1 MKKLTVT
8 IGLLATM
15 LYTNA
20 QDTTCTYF
28 TDNKVI
34 EFNYTTSEI
43 LYEVI
48 QINKFYEIEIKHGN
62 TLCLDLSD
70 KKNTTRKVI
79 IIYSNGSKREDIL
92 DSKDNVYT
100 SPANAVKILVGKPK
114 LKIHK

>member
-43 LYEVI
+43 LYE
-48 QINKFYEIEIKHGN
+48 EIEIKHGN

-79 IIYSNGSKREDIL
+79 IIYSNGSKREDML